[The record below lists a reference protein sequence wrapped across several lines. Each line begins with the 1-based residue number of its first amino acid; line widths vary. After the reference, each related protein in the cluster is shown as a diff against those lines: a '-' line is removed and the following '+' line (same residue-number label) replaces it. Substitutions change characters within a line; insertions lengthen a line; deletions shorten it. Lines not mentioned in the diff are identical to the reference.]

1 MKRSVRTITFLS
13 FLIIVFSP
21 FTAFSLYIG
30 TIPFYLVEI
39 LILGLIG
46 WLLVNPLTVQPMRKT
61 ATLLFG
67 QAFILTGVILGLF
80 LISDTTHGWG
90 ILKSWFLFPILLC
103 WILKKYVRTS
113 KERDSVILGWLF
125 ALACVS
131 LFGLGSWIIGDL
143 TYDGR
148 LRSFFLSP
156 NYLAMFLFPA
166 PLLTRY
172 AFQKKLLPN
181 WLSLGIGFQTVA
193 VIYLTFSY
201 TVWISL
207 FVSFIVWLLWDSTL
221 TKYSVRTVC
230 GVFLLILLLG
240 GTQWNNPKIEHW
252 FTSPERSSL
261 ASRVTIWHAAE
272 KMLNDHPVLGI
283 GAGNFQTTY
292 LDYQRYFP
300 PYLEWAVPEPH
311 NLFLAFW
318 LESGLIG
325 LIGFLI
331 VSISSVRSL
340 FQLRERNGAD
350 SLPTLLLVLLIAF
363 FIQGLFDTPYWK
375 IDLAYLFWCIIGLV

>member
-1 MKRSVRTITFLS
+1 
-13 FLIIVFSP
+13 
-21 FTAFSLYIG
+21 
-30 TIPFYLVEI
+30 
-39 LILGLIG
+39 
-46 WLLVNPLTVQPMRKT
+46 
-61 ATLLFG
+61 
-67 QAFILTGVILGLF
+67 
-80 LISDTTHGWG
+80 
-90 ILKSWFLFPILLC
+90 
-103 WILKKYVRTS
+103 
-113 KERDSVILGWLF
+113 
-125 ALACVS
+125 
-131 LFGLGSWIIGDL
+131 
-143 TYDGR
+143 
-148 LRSFFLSP
+148 
-156 NYLAMFLFPA
+156 MFLFPA